1 MQKLHDHPLGG
12 GGGVANRRNPFS
24 FAKYPK
30 LGGGPLQPPPGP
42 ASYVPS
48 FGGGRFAAGPER
60 RFSGDNGTGEFRN
73 NGGGPVIGR
82 GLFGGGGGGRE
93 EEDNP
98 ALAAHGRVQ
107 FGTTLAAAA
116 ASNKVDFT
124 ARVVESFSGLHLD
137 GVGGGGGDPRMLGTP
152 ESGELFHSLFLF
164 TSNVNRN
171 FMQSSTDKWGKKTFT
186 VVLEDFNKCK
196 LKISLSK
203 APCLL

>member
-1 MQKLHDHPLGG
+1 MQQLHDHPLGG

-30 LGGGPLQPPPGP
+30 LGGGPHPPPPGP

-60 RFSGDNGTGEFRN
+60 RFSGDLGAGELRN

-82 GLFGGGGGGRE
+82 GLFGGGGGRE

-107 FGTTLAAAA
+107 FGTTLAAAGTN
-116 ASNKVDFT
+116 NKVDFT

-137 GVGGGGGDPRMLGTP
+137 AGGGGGGGDPRMLGTP
-152 ESGELFHSLFLF
+152 ESGGLLHSLIFS
-164 TSNVNRN
+164 TSNVNHI
-171 FMQSSTDKWGKKTFT
+171 FMQSMTY
-186 VVLEDFNKCK
+186 K
-196 LKISLSK
+196 LTYDLYCSFGRL
-203 APCLL
+203 

>member
-1 MQKLHDHPLGG
+1 MQQLHDHPLGG

-30 LGGGPLQPPPGP
+30 LGGGPHQPPPGP

-60 RFSGDNGTGEFRN
+60 RFSGDLGAGELRN

-82 GLFGGGGGGRE
+82 GLFGGGGGRE

-107 FGTTLAAAA
+107 FGTTLAAAGTN
-116 ASNKVDFT
+116 NKVDFT

-137 GVGGGGGDPRMLGTP
+137 AGGGGGGGDPRMLGTP
-152 ESGELFHSLFLF
+152 ESGGLLHSLIFS
-164 TSNVNRN
+164 TSNVNHI
-171 FMQSSTDKWGKKTFT
+171 FMQSMTY
-186 VVLEDFNKCK
+186 K
-196 LKISLSK
+196 LTYDLYCSFGRL
-203 APCLL
+203 